1 MRFAY
6 LAIALLAL
14 SACAAIHRQEAA
26 DSEVLLKQAG
36 FQARA
41 ADSPERQQDL
51 VKMPLRQI
59 VERDQKGTPEYIFAD
74 PDNCHCLYVGG
85 QKEYA
90 KLQELRQQRIDDHNQ
105 LARRSSFEGGI
116 SDLWGPWKPEG
127 LIVK

>member
-6 LAIALLAL
+6 LAIPLFAL
-14 SACAAIHRQEAA
+14 SACAAVHRQEAA

-41 ADSPERQQDL
+41 ADSQERQRDL
-51 VKMPLRQI
+51 VKMPSRQI

-74 PDNCHCLYVGG
+74 PDNCRCLYVGG

-90 KLQELRQQRIDDHNQ
+90 KLQELRQQRIDEHNQ
-105 LARRSSFEGGI
+105 LARRSSFEGGV
-116 SDLWGPWKPEG
+116 SDLWGPWEPEG